1 MAKSNKTK
9 SKGSGSATI
18 AQNRRARHD
27 YFLEQNFE
35 AGMALQGWE
44 VKAIRQ
50 GHVQLSEA
58 YISLHQGEAYLNGAT
73 ITPLLSTSTHV
84 VAEPQ
89 RNRKLLLHAREL
101 AQIFVATQQKGY
113 TCVPVS
119 MYWKNNKV
127 KLKIALAKGKQ
138 QFDKRSTKREQD
150 WQRDKQRLMKV
161 HNR

>member
-84 VAEPQ
+84 VAEQ
-89 RNRKLLLHAREL
+89 ATVAAARAGTGADFHRGAAEGL
-101 AQIFVATQQKGY
+101 Y
-113 TCVPVS
+113 LC
-119 MYWKNNKV
+119 
-127 KLKIALAKGKQ
+127 
-138 QFDKRSTKREQD
+138 QFQCTGRTTR
-150 WQRDKQRLMKV
+150 
-161 HNR
+161 